1 MSAAKLIRDCWDPL
15 VARMDANVLIA
26 LLIVE
31 MAAAALLLALKV
43 VPTATVVANEDKV
56 AWETEMVPVVAPLSD
71 V

>member
-1 MSAAKLIRDCWDPL
+1 
-15 VARMDANVLIA
+15 MDANVLIA